1 MRATEFISESQVIWN
16 TNIAHI
22 VAQSQSLFKQG
33 AIYKV
38 NIQELFSKTPKK
50 YRLDPT
56 DPTGGQNKIGDR
68 VNTAIQHWSDG
79 GRMDPP
85 IISITNGQINFLD
98 GRHRLVAAAQL
109 GETEVPVIIAPFDHI
124 KLAKQVLTSLKKL

>member
-1 MRATEFISESQVIWN
+1 MRAKEFIYESNVIWN
-16 TNIAHI
+16 TNIADMLP
-22 VAQSQSLFKQG
+22 QSQSILKMG

-38 NIQELFSKTPKK
+38 NIQELFAKTPKK
-50 YRLDPT
+50 YRLDPV
-56 DPTGGQNKIGDR
+56 DPTGGKNKIGDR
-68 VNTAIQHWSDG
+68 VETAIQHWTDG

-85 IISITNGQINFLD
+85 IISITNGQINFTD

-124 KLAKQVLTSLKKL
+124 KLAKQILTSLRKL